1 MPISFRC
8 VCEKTLKVADKLAG
22 KSVTCPACGTV
33 IAVPELA
40 LPDDPGFELVE
51 EPAPVA
57 KLAMARPVS
66 KRVAVVDE
74 DDEHAN
80 DVPRKRRRRDDD
92 DDDDDDDDEVEERP
106 RKRKRTP
113 KKKEHSGWFATENW
127 VLSGG
132 VIGGAVA
139 MLIAIVWFVLGLMNN
154 WLFYYPPI
162 LFIVGLIGVIK
173 GLVSRG
179 KDDD

>member
-33 IAVPELA
+33 ISVPDLA
-40 LPDDPGFELVE
+40 PSDDPGFEVVE

-57 KLAMARPVS
+57 KLAMAKPVS
-66 KRVAVVDE
+66 KRPAVVDE
-74 DDEHAN
+74 DDELAN

-92 DDDDDDDDEVEERP
+92 DDDDDEVEERS
-106 RKRKRTP
+106 RKRKRKT
-113 KKKEHSGWFATENW
+113 KKKEHSGWFATESW

-132 VIGGAVA
+132 VIGGALA
-139 MLIAIVWFVLGLMNN
+139 MLVAIVWFVLGLLNN

-162 LFIVGLIGVIK
+162 LFIVGMIGVIK
-173 GLVSRG
+173 GLMSRG